1 MVTNVKKFH
10 SFVKILMSK
19 MENAHHALVL
29 GWTWRMENALMPT
42 ATGLMEIYAQLA
54 TITLSIINKKKY
66 ANLMIQTV
74 RIFRYLTAYN
84 ASLNSLL
91 AQIKFVKL
99 YQSTAK
105 LLPLLALVP
114 LARLIS
120 NSSTTNVLKKLI
132 FLIVLR

>member
-1 MVTNVKKFH
+1 
-10 SFVKILMSK
+10 
-19 MENAHHALVL
+19 
-29 GWTWRMENALMPT
+29 MPT